1 MAHTV
6 VESLREN
13 YAVSTAEHHGPLGH
27 PFFFQSAILR
37 GLVNPDEA
45 IVNLCTSHV
54 SLGNSSYPRGI
65 VFHGDGVH
73 APAEYLHIPFFPA
86 SKRMSPVF
94 GLRSYTGESLRKCA
108 YPKIH
113 TYRDDGIITKE
124 TCNTIGDF
132 LENIALDGTVLRA

>member
-1 MAHTV
+1 VT
-6 VESLREN
+6 ESLSKN

-37 GLVNPDEA
+37 GLVNPEEA

-73 APAEYLHIPFFPA
+73 APAEYLHIPFFSA
-86 SKRMSPVF
+86 GKRMSPVF
-94 GLRSYTGESLRKCA
+94 GL
-108 YPKIH
+108 
-113 TYRDDGIITKE
+113 
-124 TCNTIGDF
+124 
-132 LENIALDGTVLRA
+132 